1 MKERT
6 YVCCDLKS
14 FYASVECVER
24 GLDPMTTNLVV
35 ADKRRTEK
43 TICLAVT
50 PSLKAYGISGRARL
64 FEVVQRVAE
73 VNAQRR
79 WNAPGHQFSGSSWN
93 DPEVRR
99 DPSLEL
105 DYIVA
110 PPRMAHYIDWST
122 RIYQVYLK
130 YIAPEDIYPYSIDE
144 VFMDITDY
152 LDTYKMTA
160 RELTRTIILDILK
173 TTGITAAAG
182 MGTNLYLAKASMDIV
197 AKHVHA
203 DKDGVR
209 IAKLNEMTYRRL
221 LWNHR
226 PLTDF
231 WRVGKGYA
239 AKLEGCGLY
248 TMGDIARCSIGKPT
262 DYHNEE
268 LLYQLFGVNAELLID
283 HAWGWE
289 PCTIADVKAYKP
301 EHKSIVSGQVLQCP
315 YTFEKARLVVRE
327 MADALALDLVDKG
340 LATNQLVL
348 TVGYDIENLSVENH
362 RYQGPVTTDRYGRK
376 IPKHAVGTENFD
388 YTSSAN
394 DLLRAV
400 CSLYDRIVDRDLLI
414 RRLSISANRLLDES
428 AVPMD
433 DGCEQM
439 DLFTDYAD
447 REKQKAEAS
456 ATHARERRIQETM
469 LDIKKKYGK
478 NAILKGMNL
487 EEGATAKEHRRTSGM
502 TGPYD
507 DMLNL
512 PHPTSRR
519 HPRMSLSD
527 RAAQFAPFAAL
538 SGHSAALV
546 ETARLT
552 ERRIELDE
560 DVKAALDLKQ
570 QMLVDRIDEHPDVS
584 VTWFQPDGKK
594 DGGRYVTTTG
604 RLKRIDEV
612 ERVLVMED
620 KTTVPLDDII
630 SIDECRSPDFTSD
643 L

>member
-1 MKERT
+1 MKHLCYNQWGPQVQRTPHTNRERPAKRALLIVRRVEWAAITGHTLYQDLKGSGRGMKERT

-182 MGTNLYLAKASMDIV
+182 MGTNLYLAKVSMDIV

-221 LWNHR
+221 LWSHR

-248 TMGDIARCSIGKPT
+248 TMGDIARCAIGKPT

-289 PCTIADVKAYKP
+289 LCTIADVKAYKP

-362 RYQGPVTTDRYGRK
+362 RYQ
-376 IPKHAVGTENFD
+376 
-388 YTSSAN
+388 
-394 DLLRAV
+394 
-400 CSLYDRIVDRDLLI
+400 
-414 RRLSISANRLLDES
+414 
-428 AVPMD
+428 
-433 DGCEQM
+433 
-439 DLFTDYAD
+439 
-447 REKQKAEAS
+447 
-456 ATHARERRIQETM
+456 
-469 LDIKKKYGK
+469 
-478 NAILKGMNL
+478 
-487 EEGATAKEHRRTSGM
+487 
-502 TGPYD
+502 
-507 DMLNL
+507 
-512 PHPTSRR
+512 PH
-519 HPRMSLSD
+519 L
-527 RAAQFAPFAAL
+527 
-538 SGHSAALV
+538 
-546 ETARLT
+546 
-552 ERRIELDE
+552 
-560 DVKAALDLKQ
+560 
-570 QMLVDRIDEHPDVS
+570 
-584 VTWFQPDGKK
+584 
-594 DGGRYVTTTG
+594 
-604 RLKRIDEV
+604 
-612 ERVLVMED
+612 
-620 KTTVPLDDII
+620 
-630 SIDECRSPDFTSD
+630 
-643 L
+643 